1 MANQNDYDNY
11 PNEPGRE
18 SPFVFNG
25 SRGEPR
31 YTERQQSAPPRPAYP
46 EPRHYSAGQSGQAPD
61 RTVDASKGFLPDTTW
76 YFKDQFHDAT
86 AYNDTALEI
95 AKRVLSDDDFK
106 DIFSDAALPQFGV
119 AQDNR
124 R

>member
-1 MANQNDYDNY
+1 M
-11 PNEPGRE
+11 
-18 SPFVFNG
+18 
-25 SRGEPR
+25 
-31 YTERQQSAPPRPAYP
+31 
-46 EPRHYSAGQSGQAPD
+46 
-61 RTVDASKGFLPDTTW
+61 DASTGYLKDATW

-95 AKRVLSDDDFK
+95 AARVMSDDDFK

-124 R
+124 K